1 MAGEA
6 ARRRKLGIE
15 AVPSPDQPIPADRLT
30 ALYPELLE
38 LELAK
43 ANARIEAQRL
53 LAVEAALSAKIEA
66 LGSGVSLKEWSV
78 NLKTGK
84 MTKVKA

>member
-1 MAGEA
+1 VGEA
-6 ARRRKLGIE
+6 TRRKNLGIQ
-15 AVPSPDQPIPADRLT
+15 AVPGPDQPVPADKLT

-43 ANARIEAQRL
+43 ANARLEAQRL
-53 LAVEAALSAKIEA
+53 NAVEAALNAKVA
-66 LGSGVSLKEWSV
+66 VLGIDLKEWSV

-84 MTKVKA
+84 MTKVKP